1 MINYYK
7 KQLDFLK
14 SKKKE
19 VAMLASM
26 GAGKSFILG
35 EFVTHYLQENKH
47 VDHPTR
53 KGHGVHMLVL
63 CSTVTTMTDTIIQDM
78 EASFD
83 RYNMEFHRTINSK
96 KFIVTQYREDGTSI
110 KHHIYLRT
118 SEKRGEIRGFRV
130 HCSIMEEA
138 LICHEDCWLKM
149 RQRTNLGENPIIRVI
164 SSFPY
169 TKKNHLYKMY
179 GPNAKRDTLQ
189 VIAPTLFDN
198 CYRDNALNLMIDQCL
213 NTYMMKLK
221 RTSSVEQLEKLIK
234 IYWEYSAFDDNK
246 ALRVLKDIEDVFVP
260 ESITPEARAEVF
272 SQWVDIGSSNAYRSF
287 NRKKHLVDKSHF
299 PQKKYGQIFIG
310 MDFNRTPYTILLAQY
325 SNDKLHVYKEY
336 QLPNHDS
343 EMASEMMAEY
353 LAERQFAHWTWHAVI
368 PDSTGGNKTTK
379 PFTDWDYIEKAGL
392 NLEDTS
398 NPYYKNRVNNV
409 NRWFKADRIEIDPEA
424 CPTLVQELEVA
435 SMDEMENK
443 KEGKLYH
450 ASVVL
455 GYLTWFI
462 EPTDNA
468 NEPNARIR

>member
-1 MINYYK
+1 MISYYK
-7 KQLDFLK
+7 KQMDFLN
-14 SKKKE
+14 SQVKE

-35 EFVTHYLQENKH
+35 EWVAHYLQEHKN

-63 CSTVTTMTDTIIQDM
+63 CSTVTTMTDTIIQDI
-78 EASFD
+78 ESSFD
-83 RYNMEFHRTINSK
+83 RYNMQFHRTINSK
-96 KFIVTQYREDGTSI
+96 KFIVVQTREDGTQI
-110 KHHIYLRT
+110 KNYIYLRT

-130 HCSIMEEA
+130 HATIMEEA
-138 LICHEDCWLKM
+138 LICHPDCWLKM
-149 RQRTNLGENPIIRVI
+149 RQRTNLGKKPLLRVI

-169 TKKNHLYKMY
+169 TKKNHLYKLY
-179 GPNAKRDTLQ
+179 GPRAKRATLQ

-221 RTSSVEQLEKLIK
+221 TTSTIEQLIKLIE
-234 IYWEYSAFDDNK
+234 IYWEFSAYDDNK
-246 ALRVLKDIEDVFVP
+246 ALKILKDIEDVFVP

-272 SQWVDIGSSNAYRSF
+272 SQWVDIGTSNAYRSF
-287 NRKKHLVDKSHF
+287 KPKVHLVKKPDF
-299 PQKKYGQIFIG
+299 PQKKFGQIFIG

-325 SNDKLHVYKEY
+325 YNGKLHVYKEH

-353 LAERQFAHWTWHAVI
+353 VKEHGYDHWSWHAVVS
-368 PDSTGGNKTTK
+368 DSTGGNQSTK
-379 PFTDWDYIEKAGL
+379 PFTDWDYIEAADL
-392 NLEDTS
+392 NLEDTA
-398 NPYYKNRVNNV
+398 NPFYKNRVNNV
-409 NRWFKADRIEIDPEA
+409 NRWFKTDRIEIDPDE
-424 CPTLVQELEVA
+424 CPTLVEELEIA
-435 SMDEMENK
+435 SMEEMEDK

-462 EPTDNA
+462 EPTSSE
-468 NEPNARIR
+468 NEPNARIH